1 MTTVT
6 PQQTSGPPTPSTRRR
21 PWFARRRGSGRYL
34 FAPLVLTVTTAVLFA
49 LFFVWPGALGLIYSF
64 TDYRG
69 LGDLHF
75 VGLQN
80 YSDLLA
86 DTDFWSSLRRSV
98 IYVCASVPLI
108 YVTSLGIAALLT
120 AENARGRTPAKVIFF
135 LPWLIS
141 PIVIGVIW
149 RWMFGEN
156 FGFVNYALSLAGI
169 GPVSWTS
176 DADLSLFVVIL
187 ASAWGGT
194 AFNMML
200 FIAAILNV
208 PRSYLEAATLD
219 GAGRWQ
225 RFRHITWPCIAPTSF
240 MVVLLSTI
248 NQMKEFAMIQ
258 ALNDGGPGT
267 ANRLIVQYIYETGF
281 NRARVGYA
289 SAVSMILM
297 VILLTIAFAQTRFEK
312 RASRDL

>member
-1 MTTVT
+1 MTTAT
-6 PQQTSGPPTPSTRRR
+6 PQQTRQSPAQAPGGGRR
-21 PWFARRRGSGRYL
+21 FGHRRLGRHTL
-34 FAPLVLTVTTAVLFA
+34 APLILTVTTAVLFA

-75 VGLQN
+75 VGLEN
-80 YSDLLA
+80 YSGLLT
-86 DTDFWSSLRRSV
+86 DGDFWSSLRRTV
-98 IYVCASVPLI
+98 LYVCLSVPLI
-108 YVTSLGIAALLT
+108 YVCSLGIAMLLT
-120 AENARGRTPAKVIFF
+120 NQNAKGRTPAKVIFF

-141 PIVIGVIW
+141 PIVTGVIW

-156 FGFVNYALSLAGI
+156 FGFINYALSLIGL

-176 DADLSLFVVIL
+176 NADLSLFVVVF

-219 GAGRWQ
+219 GAGPWK
-225 RFRHITWPCIAPTSF
+225 RFWHITLPCIAPTSF

-267 ANRLIVQYIYETGF
+267 SNRLIVQYIYETGF
-281 NRARVGYA
+281 NRAHVGYA

-297 VILLTIAFAQTRFEK
+297 VILLVIAFVQTRIEK
-312 RASRDL
+312 RTSSDL